1 MESCN
6 SAPKDAV
13 LHVKTIGPI
22 ETSNSDARH
31 AVLYAENHTW
41 GLEPIYT
48 SISSA
53 NDAVFHAQ
61 NERWGLVPLETCKSG
76 PKVSV
81 LQAKTTDEG
90 WNKERLVILMLGTLF
105 CMQKITSEVWD
116 P

>member
-13 LHVKTIGPI
+13 LHVKTTGPI

-48 SISSA
+48 SNSSA

-61 NERWGLVPLETCKSG
+61 NERWGLVPSKY
-76 PKVSV
+76 
-81 LQAKTTDEG
+81 
-90 WNKERLVILMLGTLF
+90 LF
-105 CMQKITSEVWD
+105 CKQKPQMRAGTKRD
-116 P
+116 